1 MLSCHK
7 VIGFIEYFR
16 YTQIIL
22 PLRDIGEYLN
32 KPNTRKLIG
41 VDPSLPAN
49 VTGCAWDVRER
60 FRMTQDHTNP
70 TQYYIGALLDRGVR
84 VLIYVGENDWMC
96 NWVRSSDKL
105 CIHHSDSGIEVANER
120 TSLELDWH
128 GQSDFRRESLRSWIH
143 NGRVAGK
150 TRGTGLLVFAT
161 ISGAGHM
168 VCMLTTV
175 PTRPQLIFSS

>member
-7 VIGFIEYFR
+7 VIGLIEYLGR
-16 YTQIIL
+16 TQMIL
-22 PLRDIGEYLN
+22 PLRDIGTYLN
-32 KPNTRKLIG
+32 KPDTRKLIG

-96 NWVRSSDKL
+96 NWVRSSDEL
-105 CIHHSDSGIEVANER
+105 GIHHSDSEIEVANER

-128 GQSDFRRESLRSWIH
+128 GQSEFRREPLRSWTH
-143 NGRVAGK
+143 NGHVAGK
-150 TRGTGLLVFAT
+150 TRGTGSLVFAT

-168 VCMLTTV
+168 VCVLITA
-175 PTRPQLIFSS
+175 PTKSQLILPS